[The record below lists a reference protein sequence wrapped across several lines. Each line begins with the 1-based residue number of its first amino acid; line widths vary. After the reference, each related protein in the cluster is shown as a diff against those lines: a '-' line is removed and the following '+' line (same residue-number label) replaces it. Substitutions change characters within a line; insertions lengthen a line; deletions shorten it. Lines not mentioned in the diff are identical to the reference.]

1 MKSASD
7 PDASAPLRPFLSGR
21 AVGLSGRA
29 ILICGMALVLTIGAI
44 AAVTFHTCRALIH
57 RSVARDNLTIAET
70 FARIAVAENGAERLD
85 EFLNGVQ
92 KVWLDSNLHDRE
104 FKLSV
109 FDQANG
115 YSTQAV
121 SGTVDE
127 EPDRLTPGKVLR
139 AVSLPR
145 DAMVLQSESGSQDT
159 FALAEL
165 LIRKQSMAGW
175 LTSPEHQIELV
186 GFHFEPTVN
195 ALLGVHIPMAT
206 VDQEFRKT
214 NLPWIV
220 ALFFVGGILS
230 PIFLGLLYVQNRRAS
245 TVAKDHIN
253 RLQTSE
259 TRFRR
264 LYQNSP
270 YCIHEI
276 DGDGRLTSMNDSGLK
291 MLGLACEADVVGC
304 SYLQSVCE
312 EDRDRIQQL
321 LTAALQGQT
330 CHFEFKSTTE
340 PVRYFRSCF
349 IPMPEAGTAHTA
361 RLMGLTEDITQQ
373 VHTRNLLRAEN
384 RMLSFAAMGHPTTHL
399 LDQLV
404 TILEDADDSLMLSVY
419 LVDDASGRLR
429 LTTKG
434 RLPDSYNEMVAEI
447 DVLEGLGSCGTAAFR
462 GETVHVDDIQTHPF
476 WDGYHELTRQH
487 HLAACSS
494 IPILA
499 GDGQVLGTIGC
510 YRRTPGPLNDDQ
522 QHLVHSAA
530 NLAGM
535 AISRRKAQ
543 SRLREQE
550 AIFRGIFDQ
559 AAVGVSHVE
568 TATGRMIRVNRRYAQ
583 IIGANV
589 EDLTGRCWMELTHP
603 DDVAAG
609 QENIRRLMAGEIREY
624 TSEKRLLSQQDGHP
638 VWIKLTV
645 SAMWAP
651 ADEPQTHVCIAE
663 DITEAKLSEQ
673 ALKLSETRYRSL
685 VTSSAAIVW
694 TTDAEGHF
702 VHPQAS
708 WFRYTGQKWDQH
720 QGIGWADMLHPDDAD
735 RMTSAWQKIVR
746 DPGPFYLEGRI
757 YHADRDSYR
766 YCEVRA
772 TPIRDENGEV
782 LEWVGTTVDVDDRRQ
797 AEAALRESEQRYRAV
812 VNDQTEFIVRWKPD
826 GVRTFVNDAYC
837 RCFEERAEDMIGTS
851 FFPLIKPADLK
862 NVKERLGKL
871 TPEDPYSTDTH
882 RVLLPDGSTGWHE
895 WTDRALF
902 DDDGRLLG
910 YQSVGRDITARKVVE
925 KQLRESE
932 RQLRKLNAE
941 LEQRV
946 GQRTARLQQANEDLE
961 AYAQSVAHDLR
972 APLRAISGFAM
983 ALEEDCPELL
993 NNQGRE
999 YIDFIKSA
1007 AQQMDDLICDLLTY
1021 SRIGQS
1027 EMSIDRH
1034 DLDDVLQAVRV
1045 QLRKDIE
1052 QSQADLNIR
1061 SPLGIVTGHRTTLVQ
1076 MFSNLVSNALK
1087 FVTPGIRPRIQIF
1100 SSQTDGFL
1108 RISVQDNGIGIDP
1121 ESHQL
1126 IFRVFERLHGIE
1138 TYPGTGIGLAI
1149 VRRAAES
1156 LNGRFGV
1163 ESKPAQGSL
1172 FWVELPCEE
1181 PVHA

>member
-1 MKSASD
+1 MKTASD
-7 PDASAPLRPFLSGR
+7 LDASFEARPIVSGR

-29 ILICGMALVLTIGAI
+29 ILICGTALVVTIGTI
-44 AAVTFHTCRALIH
+44 AAVTFQTCRTLIH

-70 FARIAVAENGAERLD
+70 FARIAVAENGADRLD
-85 EFLNGVQ
+85 DFLDGVQ
-92 KVWLDSNLHDRE
+92 KVWLDSDLHDRQ
-104 FKLSV
+104 FSLSV
-109 FDQANG
+109 FDQVSG
-115 YSTQAV
+115 YSTQPE
-121 SGTVDE
+121 SGADGE
-127 EPDRLTPGKVLR
+127 ADRLTPESVIR

-145 DAMVLQSESGSQDT
+145 EAFLLQSEGGSQDT
-159 FALAEL
+159 IALSEL
-165 LIRKQSMAGW
+165 LILEQSMAGW
-175 LTSPEHQIELV
+175 LTSPEHEVQLT

-195 ALLGVHIPMAT
+195 ALLGIHIPMAA
-206 VDQEFRKT
+206 VDREFRQT

-220 ALFFVGGILS
+220 ALFVVGGVLA
-230 PIFLGLLYVQNRRAS
+230 PIFLGLLYVQNRRAA
-245 TVAKDHIN
+245 TVAREHID
-253 RLQTSE
+253 RLQNSE

-276 DGDGRLTSMNDSGLK
+276 DSDGRLTAMNESGLK

-312 EDRDRIQQL
+312 EDRDRIQEL
-321 LTAALQGQT
+321 LTAALQGQK

-340 PVRYFRSCF
+340 PARYFRSCF
-349 IPMPEAGTAHTA
+349 IPVPETDAAHSA

-373 VHTRNLLRAEN
+373 VRTRNLIRTEN
-384 RMLSFAAMGHPTTHL
+384 RMLSFAAMGHPTTYL
-399 LDQLV
+399 LDYLV
-404 TILEDADDSLMLSVY
+404 TILEDADDRLMLSVY
-419 LVDDASGRLR
+419 LVDDASGKLR
-429 LTTKG
+429 LKTKG
-434 RLPDSYNEMVAEI
+434 RLPDSYNEIVAEI
-447 DVLEGLGSCGTAAFR
+447 DVREGLGSCGTAAFR
-462 GETVHVDDIQTHPF
+462 GETVNVDDIQSHAF
-476 WDGYHELTRQH
+476 WEGYHELTRQH
-487 HLAACSS
+487 NLAACSS

-499 GDGQVLGTIGC
+499 GDGEVLGTIGC
-510 YRRTPGPLNDDQ
+510 YRREAGPLNDDQ
-522 QHLVHSAA
+522 QHLLHSAA

-583 IIGANV
+583 IVGANA

-603 DDVAAG
+603 DDVSAG
-609 QENIRRLMAGEIREY
+609 QENIRRLMSAEIREY

-651 ADEPQTHVCIAE
+651 ADEPQTHICIAE

-694 TTDAEGHF
+694 TTDAKGHF

-708 WFRYTGQKWDQH
+708 WFRYTGQKWDRH
-720 QGIGWADMLHPDDAD
+720 QGTGWVAMLHPDDVD
-735 RMTSAWQKIVR
+735 RMTSAWQRVVR
-746 DPGPFYLEGRI
+746 EPGPFYLEGRI
-757 YHADRDSYR
+757 YHADRDAYR

-772 TPIRDENGEV
+772 TPIRDEHGQV

-797 AEAALRESEQRYRAV
+797 AEAALRESEKRYRAV

-837 RCFEERAEDMIGTS
+837 RCFGEAAEDMIGTS
-851 FFPLIKPADLK
+851 FFPLIKPSDLQ
-862 NVKERLGKL
+862 NVKDRLGKL
-871 TPEDPYSTDTH
+871 TPEEPYSTDTH
-882 RVLLPDGSTGWHE
+882 RVLLPDGSTAWHE

-925 KQLRESE
+925 KQLRDSE
-932 RQLRKLNAE
+932 HQLRQLNAE

-993 NNQGRE
+993 NEQSRE

-1052 QSQADLNIR
+1052 QSQAELDVR
-1061 SPLGIVTGHRTTLVQ
+1061 APLGIVTGHRSTLVQ
-1076 MFSNLVSNALK
+1076 MFSNLISNAIK
-1087 FVTPGIRPRIQIF
+1087 FVKPGVRPKIQIF
-1100 SSQTDGFL
+1100 STGTDGFL

-1163 ESKPAQGSL
+1163 ESNPDQGSL
-1172 FWVELPCEE
+1172 FWLELPCKE